1 MAEFAE
7 MGNLGNSGDLYEL
20 QEKIGYYFTDSTY
33 LNRALTHSS
42 YSGGKNNGSNER
54 LEFLGDA
61 VLQLVV
67 SKYLFTNMTT
77 VPEGGLTKLRASIVC
92 ENSLYEFAKR
102 IDLGKYILLGKGEE
116 MTGGRDRRSI
126 LADAFEALIAAIFL
140 DGGEAEAQKM
150 ILKFVPSIDALKSG
164 KVRLGDFKTIL
175 QEIIQQNPEERISY
189 EVTESGEKPSDKAF
203 IANVLLNG
211 QVIGSGMGHSKKE
224 AEQAAAREAVRL
236 MGYDVN

>member
-1 MAEFAE
+1 MA
-7 MGNLGNSGDLYEL
+7 DLDRLQKMSEL
-20 QEKIGYYFTDSTY
+20 EEKIGYRFKESGY
-33 LNRALTHSS
+33 LTRALTHSS

-61 VLQLVV
+61 VLQLIV
-67 SKYLFTNMTT
+67 SKYLFTNMLT

-92 ENSLYEFAKR
+92 ENSLYDFAKR

-140 DGGEAEAQKM
+140 DGGEDEAQKM
-150 ILKFVPSIDALKSG
+150 ILKFVPSIEALKSG
-164 KVRLGDFKTIL
+164 KVRLGDYKTIL

-189 EVTESGEKPSDKAF
+189 EVSENGDKPQCKVFHAS
-203 IANVLLNG
+203 VLLNG
-211 QVIGSGMGHSKKE
+211 QVIGSGSGLSKKE
-224 AEQAAAREAVRL
+224 AEQAAAREAVKL
-236 MGYDVN
+236 MGYDVS